1 MKIIVLLHSNLLHF
15 VLCLCLTFA
24 LSNSAGKMMSQVIRG
39 LKEIWVES
47 DFTMTEETLLSRIP
61 DLLDEIQS
69 HAKLSGK

>member
-1 MKIIVLLHSNLLHF
+1 
-15 VLCLCLTFA
+15 
-24 LSNSAGKMMSQVIRG
+24 MMSQVIRG